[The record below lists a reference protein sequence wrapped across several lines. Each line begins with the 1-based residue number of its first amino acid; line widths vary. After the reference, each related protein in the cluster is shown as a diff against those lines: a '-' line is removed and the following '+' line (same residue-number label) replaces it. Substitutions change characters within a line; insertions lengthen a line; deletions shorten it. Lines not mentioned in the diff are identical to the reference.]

1 MIVVETS
8 ALIALLFAEPNAEA
22 IAGKISNSPGAVMPA
37 SAYVEASLVYCGRN
51 GPAGLQRL
59 DELIANL
66 ALEIIPF
73 TRAHARAAADASLRF
88 GKGRHTAGL
97 NFGDCMSYAVA
108 KVEDLPL
115 LYVGADFAMTDVA
128 GVLG

>member
-22 IAGKISNSPGAVMPA
+22 IAARISSSQGAVLPS
-37 SAYVEASLVYCGRN
+37 SAYVEASLVYSGRN
-51 GPAGLQRL
+51 GAAGLQRL
-59 DELIANL
+59 DELIADL
-66 ALEIIPF
+66 GLEIIPF
-73 TRAHARAAADASLRF
+73 TLSHARAAADAFLQF
-88 GKGRHTAGL
+88 GKGRHPAGL

-108 KVEDLPL
+108 KVEGKPL
-115 LYVGADFAMTDVA
+115 LYVGADFGATDVV